1 MLLNCVVR
9 NIKTLLHIHARV
21 SSRSIIIRAIDI
33 RYISSVDKG
42 AHTRGLLRPVRRTNR
57 VIFFSDYLSIALV
70 RSRNKIT
77 VGVDVLGLLAPRYFY
92 VHSLGV
98 FVLLLYFTDQIFDIA
113 LRALEYGR
121 ILLDLTLDLH
131 ILDAHILLTE
141 ARVVAVLVTVVVR
154 IGRALFLERGPSS
167 GARRLTA
174 AAALN
179 EVGIRD
185 LGRHRVLHMRKHRE
199 RLAVLGVVRATLAG
213 RLFVVHVAL
222 LLLGLLAVDELDLSV
237 RGQRIYRRVGCD
249 CKRQGVVLVVV
260 AVGGKGR
267 FAAERLARRNDFA
280 RGLGRRVNRYLL
292 AVDGGERFRV
302 MLLLRV
308 VSLAAI

>member
-1 MLLNCVVR
+1 
-9 NIKTLLHIHARV
+9 
-21 SSRSIIIRAIDI
+21 
-33 RYISSVDKG
+33 
-42 AHTRGLLRPVRRTNR
+42 
-57 VIFFSDYLSIALV
+57 
-70 RSRNKIT
+70 
-77 VGVDVLGLLAPRYFY
+77 
-92 VHSLGV
+92 
-98 FVLLLYFTDQIFDIA
+98 
-113 LRALEYGR
+113 
-121 ILLDLTLDLH
+121 
-131 ILDAHILLTE
+131 
-141 ARVVAVLVTVVVR
+141 VTVVVR

-167 GARRLTA
+167 GARRLTAAAAATA